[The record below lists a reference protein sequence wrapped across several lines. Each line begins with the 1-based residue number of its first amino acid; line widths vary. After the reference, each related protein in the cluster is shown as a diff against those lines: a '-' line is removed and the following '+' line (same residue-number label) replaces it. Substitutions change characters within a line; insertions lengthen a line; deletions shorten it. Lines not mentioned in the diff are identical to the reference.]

1 MENALEKYLSSVK
14 NKVVEEFDIDNKKVK
29 YTEKL
34 KGWNISS
41 FKLEEQV
48 RAFLLTKLVNE
59 LEYDIEKIEIETE
72 YPAGKKKKKERPRVD
87 IVVRD
92 EEGKA
97 FLFIEVKEPNQF
109 EREKE
114 EAIENQLFNLAPSED
129 AKTGVKYLV
138 YYTYEISGEKIKDK
152 VIIID
157 FEKFKSYESW
167 DKVRD
172 FSDEIP
178 KRYGIA
184 QKEPYCKGSTKDL
197 EKDFTHEQIDG
208 IRVNL
213 HNVLW
218 GGGGTDDNEVFAS
231 LVNIILAKIQDES
244 EKNNGEQYD
253 FQILADVNNNSIESD
268 ETLFERINEL
278 YQRAL
283 TQRMN
288 VSEVED
294 AKVIDI
300 NKFSLSKLKYTVQ
313 TLESYSFVDGKN
325 SFTGKDIL
333 GDFFEGIIREGF
345 KQSKGQ
351 FFTHI
356 NIVKFLLWG
365 LQVDK
370 LAIKRVNVDG
380 EIPYMIDP
388 SSGSGTFLI
397 EYMKFITENL
407 KRRFKNELA
416 TSRDVTDKFYQW
428 FTPDHRENKWAKD
441 YIYGS
446 DINFNLG
453 TATKVNMIL
462 HGDGSTNIFVGS
474 PNGDGLLPFT
484 EYSSEKAPNVL
495 NNSTIDSN
503 YLDKNVNKAFD
514 IIVTNPPFSVDL
526 DKDTKRKLKDGFL
539 FSDKKNSENLFIER
553 YYQLLREKGRL
564 GVVLPES
571 VFDTAENKYI
581 RLFVYKYFNVKAI
594 VSLPQV
600 TFEPYTSTK
609 TSLLFAQKKKASEI
623 ATWNALWKKYSEE
636 WANLKTRVEKELD
649 LLYITEMLE
658 DFDNLADKTYL
669 YELISK
675 LYELDK
681 SDEESLDEKS
691 KSELSELIL
700 NSTLNKRL
708 SISKETEEKRTNNV
722 IRLLD
727 VYDSVND
734 NLPHFELV
742 KTYNQELKELITP
755 DRDTK
760 EVFGFV
766 NTWWVFNQVA
776 KELSY
781 PIFMAEVDNV
791 GYKRTKRGEK
801 EMPNDLYDLE
811 IAPKELNKDEVIAPL
826 LNETSNIMEQIAD
839 LEKVQTK
846 KSQDELNKLRSRKIV
861 LDQEKIELEKII
873 DELYDQGNLKDKY
886 IERIQQNELQSM
898 FSNPYLKPFVSH
910 RVALR
915 SETKEKVLDYLRDVE
930 WE

>member
-636 WANLKTRVEKELD
+636 
-649 LLYITEMLE
+649 
-658 DFDNLADKTYL
+658 
-669 YELISK
+669 
-675 LYELDK
+675 
-681 SDEESLDEKS
+681 
-691 KSELSELIL
+691 
-700 NSTLNKRL
+700 
-708 SISKETEEKRTNNV
+708 
-722 IRLLD
+722 
-727 VYDSVND
+727 
-734 NLPHFELV
+734 
-742 KTYNQELKELITP
+742 
-755 DRDTK
+755 
-760 EVFGFV
+760 
-766 NTWWVFNQVA
+766 
-776 KELSY
+776 
-781 PIFMAEVDNV
+781 
-791 GYKRTKRGEK
+791 
-801 EMPNDLYDLE
+801 
-811 IAPKELNKDEVIAPL
+811 
-826 LNETSNIMEQIAD
+826 
-839 LEKVQTK
+839 
-846 KSQDELNKLRSRKIV
+846 
-861 LDQEKIELEKII
+861 
-873 DELYDQGNLKDKY
+873 
-886 IERIQQNELQSM
+886 
-898 FSNPYLKPFVSH
+898 
-910 RVALR
+910 
-915 SETKEKVLDYLRDVE
+915 
-930 WE
+930 